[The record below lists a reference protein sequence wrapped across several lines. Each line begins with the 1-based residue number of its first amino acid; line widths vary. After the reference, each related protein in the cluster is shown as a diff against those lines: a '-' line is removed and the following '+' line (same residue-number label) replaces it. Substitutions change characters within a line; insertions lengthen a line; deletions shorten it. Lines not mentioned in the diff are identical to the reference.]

1 MSGPVVAIV
10 VAAGSGVRL
19 GGTGPKALRH
29 LAGRPLVC
37 WAVDALAAGGV
48 RSAVVV
54 VAAGLEADFEAVL
67 GSALIPVTV
76 VVGGA
81 TRQESVARGLATL
94 PDDGQ
99 VVLVHDAARP
109 LVPVEVVRRVVD
121 AVRSGAL
128 AVTPVVPVTD
138 TIRQL
143 SPDQTSAVVDRSRL
157 RAVQTPQGFDRDTL
171 VQAHAGLHDEVTDD
185 VAACEAI
192 GVPVTLV
199 AGSREALKITE
210 PFDLI
215 VAQALLST
223 RGGPG

>member
-1 MSGPVVAIV
+1 M
-10 VAAGSGVRL
+10 
-19 GGTGPKALRH
+19 
-29 LAGRPLVC
+29 
-37 WAVDALAAGGV
+37 
-48 RSAVVV
+48 VV

-94 PDDGQ
+94 PDDGR

-171 VQAHAGLHDEVTDD
+171 VQAHAGLHAEVTDD